1 MSIADL
7 FHGIGGSLPRK
18 LQRQVLDIQ
27 NNNLIIESM
36 EALVRQAQKDR
47 IRFVDL
53 WFTDLLGSVKNVTI
67 SVKELKKS
75 LDEGIWFDGSSIE
88 GFGRI
93 CESDMYLVPDPDT
106 YAVIPWS
113 EKDTRT
119 VRLICDVYAPDHK
132 PFTGDPRSTLKKI
145 IRMAEGKNYSYKV
158 GPELEFFIF
167 RISNG
172 AIRPSPFDSVG
183 YFDLG
188 GDRALSIRKGISN
201 LLTHFN
207 INAEASHHEVAKGQH
222 EIDIQYNDVLKIAD
236 DIVTTR
242 IAVKKVAEENNLI
255 ATFMPKPIYGINGS
269 GMHIHQ
275 SIFKGKKNLFAQPK
289 DHYGLSELAY
299 SFLAGQLKYIK
310 EMTAILAPLVN
321 SYKRLVPGYEA
332 PVYICWGQMNRSA
345 LVRIPKISLGKTTS
359 TRLEIRCLDPATN
372 PYLAFAVM
380 LATGLEGIRQRL
392 KPPGPVEESV
402 YEFTESDF
410 RRLKIDALPG
420 SLLEALVYFQKSKLM
435 REVLGDHLFTK
446 YYAIKRREWDEYRQ
460 QVTNWEIEKYLK
472 LY

>member
-1 MSIADL
+1 
-7 FHGIGGSLPRK
+7 
-18 LQRQVLDIQ
+18 
-27 NNNLIIESM
+27 
-36 EALVRQAQKDR
+36 
-47 IRFVDL
+47 
-53 WFTDLLGSVKNVTI
+53 
-67 SVKELKKS
+67 
-75 LDEGIWFDGSSIE
+75 
-88 GFGRI
+88 
-93 CESDMYLVPDPDT
+93 
-106 YAVIPWS
+106 
-113 EKDTRT
+113 
-119 VRLICDVYAPDHK
+119 
-132 PFTGDPRSTLKKI
+132 
-145 IRMAEGKNYSYKV
+145 
-158 GPELEFFIF
+158 
-167 RISNG
+167 
-172 AIRPSPFDSVG
+172 
-183 YFDLG
+183 
-188 GDRALSIRKGISN
+188 
-201 LLTHFN
+201 
-207 INAEASHHEVAKGQH
+207 
-222 EIDIQYNDVLKIAD
+222 
-236 DIVTTR
+236 
-242 IAVKKVAEENNLI
+242 
-255 ATFMPKPIYGINGS
+255 
-269 GMHIHQ
+269 
-275 SIFKGKKNLFAQPK
+275 
-289 DHYGLSELAY
+289 
-299 SFLAGQLKYIK
+299 
-310 EMTAILAPLVN
+310 LVN